1 MMVEQAAILPN
12 PDEIR
17 RDLEYMVARWGEL
30 AAPAVFELR
39 AFKEGAT
46 PQTAKFAPDWIDEA
60 VEWAENMNE
69 LGFNIYAVRN
79 PIRADVSGSAKDTDI
94 IASFFLWADC
104 DDPAS
109 AGNVHRFDGPKWSA
123 AVITGTK
130 PAVRVH
136 TYWQLQAPCTDMAEW
151 RAMQET
157 IAAHF
162 GSDRSVVN
170 PSRIMRVGGTVAY
183 PAKHKQERG
192 YVKELT
198 KIRTQYDEE
207 RKPVSLD
214 QMRRV
219 FGSTAPAQAAT
230 DTFKVDIGPQPLD
243 RERTA
248 IQALAGQEWN
258 NAVLRLVGSYV
269 RKGLS
274 DDEIHALTDP
284 LTLAG
289 YTVQDTRREVQDM
302 IDRTRRNPKFE
313 GAGQDDKAPDIIIPK
328 RPINILSSD
337 QFVGSMQ
344 PPVYIIDGILQ
355 QGRAHSLTGYTG
367 HGKTTLAMHLM
378 LCVALGEDFCG
389 AECEAGAT
397 LFIAGENPDNVKYQ
411 YAAAIAAIEK
421 KPAEVPAYFLPGHFQ
436 MSAQEDELHQQAAQI
451 PNLRLII
458 IDSLQSFFEGD
469 SDNSNVEMIQAAQ
482 RFRRL
487 AENLPSKPAVIVIAH
502 PAGKKADKTNLL
514 PRGGSSFTNELDGNF
529 TVWAEPD
536 GTQVMHW
543 EGKHRGPPFEPL
555 NLMMVDC
562 QFDHITDHKGRAM
575 PLKYT
580 RQQLIIE
587 QANAARRA
595 EDRDR
600 EALMILDAEP
610 RTAIRALAEA
620 LHVSRST
627 AQRTIDTLKAEKLIR
642 RKQKGWHLTDDGKAF
657 LTHE

>member
-1 MMVEQAAILPN
+1 MTEQAVTMPDAAAIK
-12 PDEIR
+12 
-17 RDLEYMVARWGEL
+17 RDLEYMTARWSEL
-30 AAPAVFELR
+30 NAPAVFEIR
-39 AFKEGAT
+39 AFKENAS
-46 PQTAKFAPDWIDEA
+46 PQVSKFAPDWIDEA
-60 VEWAENMNE
+60 VDWAESMNS

-79 PIRADVSGSAKDTDI
+79 PIRADISGSAKDDDI

-123 AVITGTK
+123 AVVTGNVPT
-130 PAVRVH
+130 VRVH
-136 TYWQLQAPCTDMAEW
+136 TYWQLETACTDMAEW
-151 RAMQET
+151 RSMQET

-198 KIRTQYDEE
+198 TIRTQYDEE
-207 RKPVSLD
+207 RKLVTID

-219 FGSTAPAQAAT
+219 FGASAPAQKPET
-230 DTFKVDIGPQPLD
+230 TFTVDTGPQALD

-248 IQALAGQEWN
+248 IQAMSGQEWN

-274 DDEIHALTDP
+274 DPEIHALTDP
-284 LTLAG
+284 LTFPG
-289 YTVQDTRREVQDM
+289 YTIQDTRDEVQDM
-302 IDRTRRNPKFE
+302 INRTRANPKFE
-313 GAGQDDKAPDIIIPK
+313 GAGQDEKTPEIIIPK
-328 RPINILSSD
+328 RPINIMSSG
-337 QFVGSMQ
+337 QFVGTMQ

-389 AECEAGAT
+389 AECEAGST

-411 YAAAIAAIEK
+411 YAAAIAAIDK
-421 KPAEVPAYFLPGHFQ
+421 KAEQVPAYFLPGHFQ

-451 PNLRLII
+451 QNLRLII

-502 PAGKKADKTNLL
+502 PAGKKADKSNLL

-536 GTQVMHW
+536 GTQIMHW

-555 NLMMVDC
+555 SLMMVDC
-562 QFDHITDHKGRAM
+562 KFDHITDHKGRPM

-600 EALMILDAEP
+600 EALLILDAEP

-620 LHVSRST
+620 MRVSRST
-627 AQRTIDTLKAEKLIR
+627 AQRTIDNLKAEKLIR
-642 RKQKGWHLTDDGKAF
+642 RRQKGWHLTDDGKAF
-657 LTHE
+657 LSHE